1 MSESSKAKTNKKWAS
16 NDKYRENYDR
26 IFSKQDDKKDSA
38 YLDTFR
44 NV

>member
-1 MSESSKAKTNKKWAS
+1 MQKNAKKIQVTEYAS
-16 NDKYRENYDR
+16 NFNKANS
-26 IFSKQDDKKDSA
+26 IFKQDDKKDSA